1 MMLSICLTYT
11 ESGIISCMAQYP
23 KLRLEPHLP
32 PAELQQHYRAARDAA
47 EARRWQ
53 ALWLFS
59 QDQPIGVVASIVGLH
74 RNSVRALIKRYNA
87 NGPQAVS
94 DQRAHNPGSRQPYL
108 SPEQRDALAAALALP
123 HPDGGKW
130 NGARVAHW
138 IAQTTGR
145 KKVYRQFGWAMLRRL
160 GFTPQVPRPRHR
172 QAATPEQQAE
182 WKKN

>member
-1 MMLSICLTYT
+1 
-11 ESGIISCMAQYP
+11 MAKNP
-23 KLRLEPHLP
+23 KLTLEAHLSTT
-32 PAELQQHYRAARDAA
+32 ELQQRYRAARDAA

-59 QDQPIGVVASIVGLH
+59 QDQPIGTVASIVGLH

-87 NGPQAVS
+87 NGPSALS
-94 DQRAHNPGSRQPYL
+94 DARATNPGSRQPYL
-108 SPEQRDALAAALALP
+108 SPQQEDALRTALAQP

-130 NGARVAHW
+130 TGPRVARW

-145 KKVYRQFGWAMLRRL
+145 KQVYRQFGWALLRRL
-160 GFTPQVPRPRHR
+160 GLSPQVPRPRHR